1 MHFKLDV
8 GKFYLPLI
16 NRKVLLLMKL
26 TICLLIMSFTQ
37 VSATLFSQT
46 ITFSGKRVSI
56 EKVLREV
63 EKQSGFNLF
72 YKYDESLMS
81 KSVDVDFKNVQLH
94 TVLDEILVKNGL
106 VYKIDRKTITINR
119 KPVSN
124 PSSSVRTIQ
133 EQSDDIKGV
142 IVDRHTG
149 EPLVGATVRVKGTSI
164 GVAADEN
171 GAFQLRNVKN
181 GSTLE
186 IIYTGY
192 QSREFVVGNDRD
204 VRIALT
210 GESDS
215 LDEVVITGYQ
225 TIDKRTF
232 TGSVGKVNPDD
243 LATAGFSD
251 VGKALQGMVAGVAVE
266 NTSGTFGTKSKI
278 RIRGNSSISGNQE
291 PLWVIDGV
299 VLDDPVNIN
308 PNQLYSG
315 DAATM
320 LSSAISGINPDDI
333 EDIQILKDAS
343 ATAMYGTQAVNG
355 VIVVTTKKGRVG
367 KTAISYKN
375 NFSLA
380 MKPTIRDFNVMNSK
394 QRMEF
399 SEELYEKN
407 LVDFTNMNSTYG
419 AFGKLQYQLS
429 RKELTWDQYYDEIQR
444 AKTYNTDWFDVLFR
458 NSVNHE
464 HSASISTGTEKAQF
478 YMSASYFRDNGQTH
492 NQHTDRYS
500 GNFRGNFNISD
511 NFSITGTLYGS
522 ARNQRLF
529 GAFDETESGG
539 LPQRDFDINPYTYA
553 RTTSRAMRPY
563 DDDGNLEYYRAN
575 FAPFNIIHEMNNNFV
590 DVALK
595 EIRFQVDGLW
605 KITNNLNLATILSA
619 RTTSAQSEHIST
631 ELSNVA
637 QSYRAMENTAIRSA
651 NGRLY
656 NDPNDDSQFPISV
669 LPRGGIIILDNNQ
682 GEFYTFRNTLN
693 YKPVFHNHSFDLMGG
708 SEIRQRKY
716 DRHGFTGYG
725 LEYYRGLTSSP
736 DYRAIQRDQFA
747 SNGSPYYGMGLN
759 VHREA
764 SFFANLAYTFKN
776 RYNLTLSSRADGS
789 NRLGASERFR
799 FLPIWVVGASWN
811 VDDEAFLQD
820 VEWLDFLKVRGSY
833 GTRGNISGLG
843 SPEILAYYGTT
854 TRFNPD
860 NVEEII
866 SISAP
871 DNPHL
876 QWEKE
881 KMANAALEFGLF
893 KRASVTLEWYH
904 RQNYDLIGNVQ
915 VSRVSG
921 FSTKTMNWADMK
933 NEGFE
938 ITLNTKNIDNTNFKW
953 STLFTFGYNYNE
965 VTRLQTNAAVV
976 RQTVDRGAPLEG
988 RPVTGLYSF
997 RFATLNADGLPMFYT
1012 SSGGLSNSFS
1022 RYSTNLDM
1030 LQYEGSREPLGSG
1043 GLTNQFQYKGF
1054 QASFLFTYAYGNKIR
1069 LNPFFERYYSDVMA
1083 LDGELAN
1090 RWTTPGDERYTNIP
1104 RIVEA
1109 ETRTQL
1115 TSANAEPFMAYNRSD
1130 IRVASGSYVRFKNV
1144 MLAYD
1149 IPTRL
1154 IQRTNIN
1161 NLKVTAQ
1168 AQNIVLWADPK
1179 LRGQDPEAI
1188 VSGISIPMTT
1198 NYTLGLT
1205 MNF

>member
-1 MHFKLDV
+1 MTIKLVKLTLALCFSWILMLNPAFSLQKQRVSFSAKGVSLESLFKEIKKQTDFVVFYNNDLLNDQEKLDV
-8 GKFYLPLI
+8 SFRNTLLEEVMAV
-16 NRKVLLLMKL
+16 VLK
-26 TICLLIMSFTQ
+26 
-37 VSATLFSQT
+37 
-46 ITFSGKRVSI
+46 
-56 EKVLREV
+56 
-63 EKQSGFNLF
+63 
-72 YKYDESLMS
+72 D
-81 KSVDVDFKNVQLH
+81 
-94 TVLDEILVKNGL
+94 
-106 VYKIDRKTITINR
+106 
-119 KPVSN
+119 KPVSYRFSDSYIILSRKEN
-124 PSSSVRTIQ
+124 VTPSRSRPPVSSTPVQQDTSLTVTGRVVSSPDNATMPGVTVQNLTRQTTMMTDGDGQFKITGSRGDRIRFNYVGYSPMTLVLGMDNLNTVLLAGSVQ
-133 EQSDDIKGV
+133 TLDDV
-142 IVDRHTG
+142 V
-149 EPLVGATVRVKGTSI
+149 V
-164 GVAADEN
+164 
-171 GAFQLRNVKN
+171 
-181 GSTLE
+181 
-186 IIYTGY
+186 TGY
-192 QSREFVVGNDRD
+192 QR
-204 VRIALT
+204 
-210 GESDS
+210 
-215 LDEVVITGYQ
+215 
-225 TIDKRTF
+225 IDKRTF

-299 VLDDPVNIN
+299 VLDDPVNVN

-367 KTAISYKN
+367 KTSVSYKN

-380 MKPTIRDFNVMNSK
+380 MKPTIRNFNVLNSK
-394 QRMEF
+394 DRMEF
-399 SEELYEKN
+399 SQELYDKN

-419 AFGKLQYQLS
+419 AFGKLQHQLS

-444 AKTYNTDWFDVLFR
+444 AKTYNTDWFDVLFN
-458 NSVNHE
+458 NSMTHE
-464 HSASISTGTEKAQF
+464 HSASVSTGSEKAQF
-478 YMSASYFRDNGQTH
+478 YMSGSYFRDNGQTH

-500 GNFRGNFNISD
+500 GNFRGNFNLSEK
-511 NFSITGTLYGS
+511 FTLTGTLYGS

-539 LPQRDFDINPYTYA
+539 LPQRDFDINPHNYA

-563 DDDGNLEYYRAN
+563 DDEGNLEYYRAN

-590 DVALK
+590 DVTLK
-595 EIRFQVDGLW
+595 EIRFQLDGLW
-605 KITNNLNLATILSA
+605 KITDNLNFATILSA

-637 QSYRAMENTAIRSA
+637 NSYRAMESTAIRSA

-669 LPRGGIIILDNNQ
+669 LPRGGIIIVDNNQ

-693 YKPVFHNHSFDLMGG
+693 YKPVFGNHSFDLMGG
-708 SEIRQRKY
+708 SELRQRKY
-716 DRHGFTGYG
+716 DRQNFTGYG

-736 DYRAIQRDQFA
+736 DYRAIQRDQL
-747 SNGSPYYGMGLN
+747 SITGSPYYNLGLN

-764 SFFANLAYTFKN
+764 SFFANLAYSFKN
-776 RYNLTLSSRADGS
+776 RYNFTLSSRADGS

-799 FLPIWVVGASWN
+799 FLPIWVLGASWN

-860 NVEEII
+860 NIEEII
-866 SISAP
+866 SITAP
-871 DNPHL
+871 ENPFM

-921 FSTKTMNWADMK
+921 FNTKTMNWADMK

-938 ITLNTKNIDNTNFKW
+938 ITLNTQNINNNNFKW

-965 VTRLQTNAAVV
+965 VTRLQTAAAVV

-997 RFATLNADGLPMFYT
+997 QFATLNADGLPMFYT
-1012 SSGGLSNSFS
+1012 ASGGLSNSFT

-1030 LQYEGSREPLGSG
+1030 LRYEGSREPLGSG

-1054 QASFLFTYAYGNKIR
+1054 QASFLFTFAYGNKIR
-1069 LNPFFERYYSDVMA
+1069 LNPFFSRYYSDAMA

-1090 RWTTPGDERYTNIP
+1090 RWTTPGDERYTNVP
-1104 RIVEA
+1104 RIVEQ

-1115 TSANAEPFMAYNRSD
+1115 LSANAEPFMAYNRSD

-1149 IPTRL
+1149 IPARL
-1154 IQRTNIN
+1154 TKRANMN
-1161 NLKVTAQ
+1161 NLKITAQ
-1168 AQNIVLWADPK
+1168 AQNLALWADPK

>member
-1 MHFKLDV
+1 
-8 GKFYLPLI
+8 
-16 NRKVLLLMKL
+16 
-26 TICLLIMSFTQ
+26 
-37 VSATLFSQT
+37 
-46 ITFSGKRVSI
+46 
-56 EKVLREV
+56 
-63 EKQSGFNLF
+63 
-72 YKYDESLMS
+72 
-81 KSVDVDFKNVQLH
+81 
-94 TVLDEILVKNGL
+94 
-106 VYKIDRKTITINR
+106 
-119 KPVSN
+119 
-124 PSSSVRTIQ
+124 
-133 EQSDDIKGV
+133 
-142 IVDRHTG
+142 
-149 EPLVGATVRVKGTSI
+149 
-164 GVAADEN
+164 
-171 GAFQLRNVKN
+171 
-181 GSTLE
+181 
-186 IIYTGY
+186 
-192 QSREFVVGNDRD
+192 
-204 VRIALT
+204 
-210 GESDS
+210 
-215 LDEVVITGYQ
+215 
-225 TIDKRTF
+225 
-232 TGSVGKVNPDD
+232 
-243 LATAGFSD
+243 
-251 VGKALQGMVAGVAVE
+251 
-266 NTSGTFGTKSKI
+266 
-278 RIRGNSSISGNQE
+278 
-291 PLWVIDGV
+291 
-299 VLDDPVNIN
+299 
-308 PNQLYSG
+308 
-315 DAATM
+315 
-320 LSSAISGINPDDI
+320 
-333 EDIQILKDAS
+333 
-343 ATAMYGTQAVNG
+343 
-355 VIVVTTKKGRVG
+355 
-367 KTAISYKN
+367 
-375 NFSLA
+375 
-380 MKPTIRDFNVMNSK
+380 
-394 QRMEF
+394 
-399 SEELYEKN
+399 ELYEKN

-637 QSYRAMENTAIRSA
+637 RSYRAMENTSIRSA

-656 NDPNDDSQFPISV
+656 NDRNDDSQFPISV

-811 VDDEAFLQD
+811 VDDEAFLQG

-904 RQNYDLIGNVQ
+904 RQNYDLIVN
-915 VSRVSG
+915 
-921 FSTKTMNWADMK
+921 
-933 NEGFE
+933 
-938 ITLNTKNIDNTNFKW
+938 
-953 STLFTFGYNYNE
+953 
-965 VTRLQTNAAVV
+965 
-976 RQTVDRGAPLEG
+976 
-988 RPVTGLYSF
+988 
-997 RFATLNADGLPMFYT
+997 
-1012 SSGGLSNSFS
+1012 
-1022 RYSTNLDM
+1022 
-1030 LQYEGSREPLGSG
+1030 
-1043 GLTNQFQYKGF
+1043 
-1054 QASFLFTYAYGNKIR
+1054 
-1069 LNPFFERYYSDVMA
+1069 
-1083 LDGELAN
+1083 
-1090 RWTTPGDERYTNIP
+1090 
-1104 RIVEA
+1104 
-1109 ETRTQL
+1109 
-1115 TSANAEPFMAYNRSD
+1115 
-1130 IRVASGSYVRFKNV
+1130 
-1144 MLAYD
+1144 
-1149 IPTRL
+1149 
-1154 IQRTNIN
+1154 
-1161 NLKVTAQ
+1161 
-1168 AQNIVLWADPK
+1168 
-1179 LRGQDPEAI
+1179 
-1188 VSGISIPMTT
+1188 
-1198 NYTLGLT
+1198 
-1205 MNF
+1205 